1 MKQDQPHMG
10 TLVVDPIDSWAV
22 HLPLRVKLSKKRDFL
37 LNMNVYRNANFR
49 TLSAAKIIFTELV
62 LPLVQNLPKF
72 SCVSISYRLF
82 PASNRLVD
90 IANVC
95 SIVDKFFS
103 DTLVSAGRIEDD
115 NYNVVQSVD
124 FQMGCVDTSNP
135 RVEATIMLVKPVR
148 KSSTKGKVMRI
159 ILNQVE
165 IELALTNYIGSLL
178 NVQQGI
184 SFDIDIKAT
193 RGEGGMTAE
202 IELIEPKDG
211 SAVLPVV
218 APTLPK
224 PVTPAPVKPTEPAP
238 VVTPPVVETPA
249 VEPVAEPV
257 PTPEPVVQPD
267 PVPFQEPVLAPAE
280 VVEEPAPVQEQ
291 MAAVEDKAE
300 AEVEVP
306 AAVVEPEV
314 RKPVVGLFANL
325 KRPVNTPS

>member
-1 MKQDQPHMG
+1 MKQDQPPLA
-10 TLVVDPIDSWAV
+10 TLVVDPIDSWKIN
-22 HLPLRVKLSKKRDFL
+22 LPLRVKLSKKRNFL
-37 LNMNVYRNANFR
+37 LNLNVYRNANFR
-49 TLSAAKIIFTELV
+49 TLSAAKIIFSELV
-62 LPLVQNLPKF
+62 TPLVQNLPKF

-103 DTLVSAGRIEDD
+103 DTLVSAERIEDD

-148 KSSTKGKVMRI
+148 KSSKKGKVMRI
-159 ILNQVE
+159 TLNQVE
-165 IELALTNYIGSLL
+165 IELALTNYLGSLL

-184 SFDIDIKAT
+184 TFDIDIKAT

-202 IELIEPKDG
+202 IDLIEPKDG
-211 SAVLPVV
+211 SATLPVV
-218 APTLPK
+218 APSVPK
-224 PVTPAPVKPTEPAP
+224 PTTPAPVTPTEPEP

-249 VEPVAEPV
+249 VEPVVEV
-257 PTPEPVVQPD
+257 VPEPETV
-267 PVPFQEPVLAPAE
+267 PVPFEQPVVAPAE
-280 VVEEPAPVQEQ
+280 VVEVVEPVQEQ
-291 MAAVEDKAE
+291 IAT
-300 AEVEVP
+300 EVQPE
-306 AAVVEPEV
+306 VVEPEV